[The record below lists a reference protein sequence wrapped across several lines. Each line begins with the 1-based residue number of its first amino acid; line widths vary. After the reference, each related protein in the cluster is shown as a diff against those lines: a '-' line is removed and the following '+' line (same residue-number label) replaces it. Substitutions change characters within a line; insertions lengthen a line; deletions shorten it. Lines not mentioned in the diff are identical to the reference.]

1 VGLDVPA
8 PQNGSPAPGTIKVAS
23 AVETAASVENRG
35 LPPVPSPEPAA
46 AQPTVPEA
54 GLPDFAKKADD
65 LESIRK
71 AVDDAVTVGGAL
83 WFSYLFVLFY
93 LAVAAGAVTHA
104 DLFLENPVKLPFL
117 NIDLP
122 LLAFFSLAPIL
133 FLFAHGYTLMHL
145 VMLTEKAKDYDQ
157 ALREQIGTD
166 NPVGDKLRRQLPS
179 NIFIQYLAGP
189 ANLRKSAFGYALG
202 FVAWTTLAVA
212 PVLLLLMMQLQFLP
226 FHSLFI
232 AWTQRIVLVLDLALI
247 WWLWG
252 TIRSGR
258 ETGGDRGALFWAG
271 RILSL
276 ATGLALTIDVILF
289 SAAVATFPGEWQEDH
304 LPSAE
309 ILPPFEPASGP
320 NNPSQQQRNGSLWD
334 WARMSW
340 DWVNRSEKVSLHDWI
355 FNSPL
360 DDFTR
365 HRLLPFANTLVLI
378 GFNVLEGLHLDDPK
392 KEDWRDFVFRAR
404 GRDLV
409 GANFDFASL
418 PRVDFTGAHL
428 ENAFFDAAQLDRV
441 SFDRAHLQD
450 ASFDRAR
457 LQGASFDRAQVQ
469 GASFYRAQ
477 LQGATLDEAQLQ
489 GASFDRAQLQGAK
502 LERAQLQAAS
512 LRDAQLQGAS
522 LRSAQVQGALL
533 FGAQLQGAG
542 LDQASLQ
549 GAGLAGAQLQ
559 GASLFLA
566 ELQGA
571 SLAGANLDAADLSA
585 ALLWRADGA
594 LGSGKN
600 LELARAVWGPFWID
614 FTDRHVD
621 TQEWSETAY
630 QNLRKTM
637 EAIPGRFQRGLALAG
652 ISRLDCADPDKTFAL
667 APCDPGGAPPPPG
680 ITGFQA
686 AAGDEDYRKALAG
699 VLKSIIC
706 AGDDESIFVLRGV
719 SQGSPGRLKA
729 TGTEGPALIDFIMS
743 PACPVSA
750 KLTDDDKAR
759 LQKIKADAP
768 KPPPP
773 PQP

>member
-1 VGLDVPA
+1 VGLDVLA

-23 AVETAASVENRG
+23 AVETAASVENRR
-35 LPPVPSPEPAA
+35 LPPIPSPEPAA
-46 AQPTVPEA
+46 AQPTAPEA

-65 LESIRK
+65 LESIRG
-71 AVDDAVTVGGAL
+71 AVDDAAAVGGAL
-83 WFSYLFVLFY
+83 WFSYLFGLFY

-157 ALREQIGTD
+157 ALREQIGAD
-166 NPVGDKLRRQLPS
+166 NPASDKLRRQLPS
-179 NIFIQYLAGP
+179 NIFIQYLAGA
-189 ANLRKSAFGYALG
+189 ANLRKSAFG

-212 PVLLLLMMQLQFLP
+212 PVLLVLMMQLQFLP

-232 AWTQRIVLVLDLALI
+232 AWTQRIVVLDLALI
-247 WWLWG
+247 WCLWG

-276 ATGLALTIDVILF
+276 ATGLALTIGVILF

-309 ILPPFEPASGP
+309 ILPQVEPASGP

-360 DDFTR
+360 DGITR

-392 KEDWRDFVFRAR
+392 KEGWRDFVFRAR

-428 ENAFFDAAQLDRV
+428 ENASLHAAQLDRV

-450 ASFDRAR
+450 ASLD
-457 LQGASFDRAQVQ
+457 GAH
-469 GASFYRAQ
+469 
-477 LQGATLDEAQLQ
+477 
-489 GASFDRAQLQGAK
+489 
-502 LERAQLQAAS
+502 
-512 LRDAQLQGAS
+512 LQGAS
-522 LRSAQVQGALL
+522 LDG
-533 FGAQLQGAG
+533 
-542 LDQASLQ
+542 
-549 GAGLAGAQLQ
+549 
-559 GASLFLA
+559 A
-566 ELQGA
+566 ELQDRHLIARIFRARRSLTRGFRARRSITHSFRARRSLMRGFRARRSMTRGFRARRSFTRSSRARRSLMRSFRARRSLTRSFWARRSLMRSFWARRSLMRSFRGGHLRPRIWTRPIFGARSSGVRMAASEAERIWHWPARSGDPSGSISRIYMSVFKNGVKRPTRTSARRSRLFPQANCAMGLLCELAASIAPIPTRRSRPATRPRHFRRRGSLASRRPRATRTIAKRLSGRSSRSSAPVMTTAFLCCAAFHETLPAQPAAA
-571 SLAGANLDAADLSA
+571 SLL
-585 ALLWRADGA
+585 
-594 LGSGKN
+594 
-600 LELARAVWGPFWID
+600 
-614 FTDRHVD
+614 
-621 TQEWSETAY
+621 
-630 QNLRKTM
+630 
-637 EAIPGRFQRGLALAG
+637 
-652 ISRLDCADPDKTFAL
+652 
-667 APCDPGGAPPPPG
+667 
-680 ITGFQA
+680 
-686 AAGDEDYRKALAG
+686 
-699 VLKSIIC
+699 
-706 AGDDESIFVLRGV
+706 
-719 SQGSPGRLKA
+719 
-729 TGTEGPALIDFIMS
+729 PAS
-743 PACPVSA
+743 
-750 KLTDDDKAR
+750 KR
-759 LQKIKADAP
+759 RR
-768 KPPPP
+768 
-773 PQP
+773 